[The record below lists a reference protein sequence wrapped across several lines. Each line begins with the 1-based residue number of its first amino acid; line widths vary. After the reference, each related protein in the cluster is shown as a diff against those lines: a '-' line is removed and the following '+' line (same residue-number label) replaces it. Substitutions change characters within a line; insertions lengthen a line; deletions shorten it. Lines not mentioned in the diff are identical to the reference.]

1 MGFIYA
7 AKWLKKIFG
16 VGAVRKTDIEM
27 AAELGYA
34 LRYEDTNEFNLTSIL
49 ANKLSNIVCSDVGAE
64 IVSNTNT
71 KTEDG
76 SEYERKYYP
85 MREFLDES
93 FRRCFASLNL
103 IAARAFG
110 IGGVVLKPYIYNGAI
125 YTDII
130 PQNRFFVIEQH
141 GEVVTKACFIAE
153 SVTVNGDDDGDVYR
167 RGGPPASNAVRRDK
181 GEKDARG
188 YAGRAGARPLQYTRL
203 EFHTLENGVYTIE
216 NKVVA
221 CEIKANKKSN
231 DSESEGWEVE
241 FSKSPFAA
249 QIPQIPQIVKITNV
263 SRMLFGFVKCP
274 VDNKRDFSSVYGVP
288 VTYGQEKIIK
298 LIVDLLNEIPDEYK
312 NKKSFIGADDLL
324 FDTNDNLPKNGL
336 YRLFKTMGSV
346 DDAPFWEIFSPEIR
360 HTSYFEGLDY
370 LFGLLEKSVCINQG
384 MLTDLD
390 IGNATATAIK
400 RSTLDTFSTVQAM
413 RRNIEAA
420 FDDLLYAF
428 SVITHAFELCDI
440 NNGAAHDY
448 QVQFDWDYRL
458 IEDTGETWKQ
468 MLEAYREGAVELHE
482 LRMHIFSEDKKTAKA
497 VLDKQSDTVS
507 VAETAEIAEILEDED
522 DDGYGFISVQMSVRH
537 EVVYDGYTECGGR
550 AIFAPSGRFDNANDY
565 NNGMNPFRR
574 ESWNMAEQARI
585 YRENP
590 TIARFLANN
599 T

>member
-16 VGAVRKTDIEM
+16 VKSVHKSDIEM
-27 AAELGYA
+27 AAEIGYA

-64 IVSNTNT
+64 IVSEKRYGGDYSGN
-71 KTEDG
+71 
-76 SEYERKYYP
+76 RLH
-85 MREFLDES
+85 EFLDAS
-93 FRRCFASLNL
+93 FRRCFANLNL
-103 IAARAFG
+103 ITARAFG
-110 IGGVVLKPYIYNGAI
+110 IGGVVLKPYVYNGAI
-125 YTDII
+125 FTDII
-130 PQNRFFVIEQH
+130 PQNRFFIIEQH
-141 GEVVTKACFIAE
+141 GEIVTKACFIAE
-153 SVTVNGDDDGDVYR
+153 ILTVGTNEDGDCFDGETARTVKSVKQ
-167 RGGPPASNAVRRDK
+167 PRDK
-181 GEKDARG
+181 SDKT
-188 YAGRAGARPLQYTRL
+188 QYTRL

-221 CEIKANKKSN
+221 CEINAGKSNNKANN
-231 DSESEGWEVE
+231 SENEARGREVE
-241 FSKSPFAA
+241 ISESPFAGV
-249 QIPQIPQIVKITNV
+249 PSVVKITNV

-370 LFGLLEKSVCINQG
+370 LFGLLEKSVCVNQG

-390 IGNATATAIK
+390 IGSATATAIK

-420 FDDLLYAF
+420 FDDLMYAF
-428 SVITHAFELCDI
+428 NVIASAFELCDT
-440 NNGAAHDY
+440 NNSGATDY

-482 LRMHIFSEDKKTAKA
+482 LRMHIFSEDKKTAKT
-497 VLDKQSDTVS
+497 VLGLLDKQAEAVEMTV
-507 VAETAEIAEILEDED
+507 EDDE
-522 DDGYGFISVQMSVRH
+522 DDGYGFISIQTNMRH
-537 EVVYDGYTECGGR
+537 EVVYNGDGC
-550 AIFAPSGRFDNANDY
+550 ASLIFAPSGRFDNVHDY